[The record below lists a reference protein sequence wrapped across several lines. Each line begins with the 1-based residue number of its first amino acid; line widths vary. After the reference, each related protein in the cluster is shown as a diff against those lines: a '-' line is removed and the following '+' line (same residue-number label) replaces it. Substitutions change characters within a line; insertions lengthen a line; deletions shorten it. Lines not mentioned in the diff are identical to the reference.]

1 MIILFAFGITGF
13 FAIMEFITNRNIFNC
28 SCCKRRELILEMDLE
43 SNENHLEELIPD
55 EYLENVCPVCIED
68 FTEEN
73 PPYKI
78 KFCDNDKHPFHK
90 DCIMETFEKISVF
103 CPVCRSNG

>member
-1 MIILFAFGITGF
+1 MALFFRIVNNQLSPAGNTPRLGF
-13 FAIMEFITNRNIFNC
+13 PQND
-28 SCCKRRELILEMDLE
+28 SYY
-43 SNENHLEELIPD
+43 IPD
-55 EYLENVCPVCIED
+55 EYLENICPVCIED

-78 KFCDNDKHPFHK
+78 KFCNNDKHPFHK